1 MWMPSSGWSCPFNS
15 LYWHFLWRNRDKLG
29 SNPRLALPYANWDG
43 QPEPQ
48 QQAILASAE
57 HHLIHLEQL

>member
-1 MWMPSSGWSCPFNS
+1 
-15 LYWHFLWRNRDKLG
+15 WHFLWRNRDKLG

-48 QQAILASAE
+48 QQAILASAA